1 MCGRF
6 VNLNK
11 ASTIKKIFEIK
22 SPLNEYNLSYNIA
35 PSQFIQIVT
44 NNKKMDLEYAK
55 WGYTFLDKESNLEK
69 NIINS
74 RLETIKDK
82 ILFKESFYKRKCIIP
97 ANGYFEWPVINNDK
111 IPHFVHV
118 PEADP
123 IYFAGIWKYLNF
135 KNNSKKI
142 FSIITKSANKYIEKI
157 HHRMPVLL
165 SIEEAKDY
173 LYDDTSSYLKNNF
186 VSKIEEYLEYY
197 AISKFVNSPLNN
209 SKKCI
214 DPVDLS

>member
-11 ASTIKKIFEIK
+11 ASTIKKIFEII
-22 SPLNEYNLSYNIA
+22 SPLKENNLSYNIA

-44 NNKKMDLEYAK
+44 NNQKMDLENAK
-55 WGYTFLDKESNLEK
+55 WGYTFIDKESNLEK

-74 RLETIKDK
+74 RIETIKDK

-97 ANGYFEWPVINNDK
+97 ANGYFEWSFINNNK
-111 IPHFVHV
+111 IPHFIHI
-118 PEADP
+118 PESDP
-123 IYFAGIWKYLNF
+123 IYFAGIWKYVNF

-165 SIEEAKDY
+165 SVDEAKDY

-186 VSKIEEYLEYY
+186 VSKVEEFLEYY

-214 DPVDLS
+214 NPVDL